1 MGGKRDRRSEA
12 RGLYVFDRLD
22 MRAVARRAG
31 VSEGTARRWKK
42 AAAAEG
48 DCWDKARAAASLAGT
63 GMENA
68 TAVLLEDFIALY
80 RSVVDGI
87 RSEPSTG
94 ALAKAE
100 ALAKLADAFNKTINA
115 AGRASPRLSELAMA
129 QDVIKR
135 LGDFVAAEYPQHGE
149 AFLEILEPFAR
160 ELGAVHG

>member
-1 MGGKRDRRSEA
+1 M
-12 RGLYVFDRLD
+12 FDRLD
-22 MRAVARRAG
+22 MRAVARRVG

-48 DCWDKARAAASLAGT
+48 DCWDKARAAASRRNRHGKRDGGVAG
-63 GMENA
+63 G
-68 TAVLLEDFIALY
+68 FHCLY
-80 RSVVDGI
+80 RSVVDEIGPN
-87 RSEPSTG
+87 RRPG
-94 ALAKAE
+94 RWPRQ